1 MKKLL
6 LVGVVGLSALL
17 AGCGGSSDDCDEGE
31 LLPPVVEAQFP
42 NGQSPDYIIRGKD
55 DIGFARVVRDGLTA
69 QVLSIETDPK
79 DQRVVKVVV
88 QEFIADYSEG
98 YMTKP
103 TNNIHEYG
111 HSQFLAVMGDQRSIL
126 DSKDIDKV
134 AKSLMTVKMNGYTE
148 DVFGTQQ
155 PIFDIHFPVTGILN
169 EVTDTSFIVN
179 GIEYP
184 RGIADDNEGNMDIVV
199 GGHISGMMDGDKL
212 NITKLS
218 FASPA
223 WGYSHSV
230 EVDRVIDETSFSYL
244 DYQGNSVTVHLNTVP
259 TFGSSDRMESTEK
272 LESGSW
278 VVVSAG
284 SINDNT
290 METHN
295 ARVYFVE

>member
-17 AGCGGSSDDCDEGE
+17 AGCGGSGSDCEE
-31 LLPPVVEAQFP
+31 EVLPPVTEAQFP
-42 NGQSPDYIIRGKD
+42 NGQSPDYIVRGKD
-55 DIGFARVVRDGLTA
+55 DIGFSRVVRDGLTA

-79 DQRVVKVVV
+79 DKRVVKVVV

-103 TNNIHEYG
+103 TNNVHEYG
-111 HSQFLAVMGDQRSIL
+111 HSQFVAVLGDQRTIL
-126 DSKDIDKV
+126 GSDDLDKV
-134 AKSLMTVKMNGYTE
+134 SKSLMTVKMNGYSE
-148 DVFGTQQ
+148 DVFGNKQ
-155 PIFDIHFPVTGILN
+155 PTFDIHFPVTGILN

-179 GIEYP
+179 GMEYP
-184 RGIADDNEGNMDIVV
+184 RGVADDNEGSMDIVI
-199 GGHISGMMDGDKL
+199 GGHVSGMMDGEKL

-218 FASPA
+218 FAAPA

-230 EVDRVIDETSFSYL
+230 EVDTVIDETSFSYL
-244 DYQGNSVTVHLNTVP
+244 NHEGNSVTVHLNTIP

-272 LESGSW
+272 LVAGSW
-278 VVVSAG
+278 VVVSG
-284 SINDNT
+284 SRIDDNT